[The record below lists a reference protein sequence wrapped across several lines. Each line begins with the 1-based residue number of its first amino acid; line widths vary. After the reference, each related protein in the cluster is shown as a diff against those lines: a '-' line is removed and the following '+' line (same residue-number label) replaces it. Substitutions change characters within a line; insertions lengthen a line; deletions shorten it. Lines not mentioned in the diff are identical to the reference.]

1 LDVDLD
7 NATTYYYYVNAK
19 DTAGATSAAST
30 TVSDI
35 PEGRYTTPPAIVSGP
50 SVSPDSFSVD
60 VVWEMERETT
70 SFVQFGLTEAL
81 GEEQGE
87 SELRRSHNV
96 NVEGISPETTY
107 YYRVKSVDI
116 DGNIYTSTITTFTTL
131 EAPRVSDVLASDVK
145 LFDALITWETNKP
158 TTTRIDYGL
167 TTDYGFTVA
176 DTSGSLTTT
185 HTMKL
190 ENLLDGN
197 TYHFRPTGSD
207 STGNSPESS
216 DYNFTT
222 LTFPKVLD
230 IAYENKSQGQ
240 TEVTWTTNVPTSSE
254 VEYYNQAIAPKTQGN
269 SAQVTEHSVLLF
281 GLEDA
286 TNYQYKVKGFDQ
298 FGYQAISE
306 ENTFTT
312 LEDTTPPI
320 ITGVQ
325 SESNTIGSGE
335 TSTVQIIISW
345 KTNEATT
352 SQVDYGVG
360 LSTTEFTDQSE
371 ENAEL
376 VMDHLVVISE
386 LSPAK
391 TYHFRSVSRDKA
403 GNLSK
408 SGSYTVLT
416 SRKRE
421 SFLQLVISNLEET
434 FSWVGTAFR

>member
-1 LDVDLD
+1 VDLD
-7 NATTYYYYVNAK
+7 NATIYYYYVNAK
-19 DTAGATSAAST
+19 DTAGATSADST

-35 PEGRYTTPPAIVSGP
+35 PEGRYTTPPEIVSGP
-50 SVSPDSFSVD
+50 SVATDSFSASVT
-60 VVWEMERETT
+60 WEMERETT
-70 SFVQFGLTEAL
+70 SFVQFGLNEDL

-87 SELRRSHNV
+87 SELIRTHSV
-96 NVEGISPETTY
+96 NVEGLTPETKY
-107 YYRVKSVDI
+107 YYKIKSVDI
-116 DGNIYTSTITTFTTL
+116 DGNIYSSVTSTFTTL
-131 EAPRVSDVLASDVK
+131 EAPRVSDVLASDIK
-145 LFDALITWETNKP
+145 LFDALITWTTNKP
-158 TTTRIDYGL
+158 TTTRIDYGT

-197 TYHFRPTGSD
+197 TYHFRPSGSD

-216 DYNFTT
+216 DYIFTT
-222 LTFPKVLD
+222 LTFPKVLE
-230 IAYENKSQGQ
+230 ISYENRSQGQ

-269 SAQVTEHSVLLF
+269 SAQVTEHVVLLF

-312 LEDTTPPI
+312 LEDTTPPV

-352 SQVDYGVG
+352 SQVEYGVG
-360 LSTTEFTDQSE
+360 LSASEFTDQSE

-391 TYHFRSVSRDKA
+391 TYHFRTASRDKA

-421 SFLQLVISNLEET
+421 SFLQLVISNLEDT

>member
-1 LDVDLD
+1 VDLD
-7 NATTYYYYVNAK
+7 NATIYYYYVNAK
-19 DTAGATSAAST
+19 DTAGATSADST

-35 PEGRYTTPPAIVSGP
+35 PEGRYTTPPAITQMPTIEEGSYT
-50 SVSPDSFSVD
+50 STI
-60 VVWEMERETT
+60 VWETDRDADSHIEYGITQE
-70 SFVQFGLTEAL
+70 L
-81 GEEQGE
+81 GEEQGTIEE
-87 SELRRSHNV
+87 SEKHAVIL
-96 NVEGISPETTY
+96 EGLEPETEY
-107 YYRVKSVDI
+107 YYRVRSRDL
-116 DGNIYTSTITTFTTL
+116 DGNVAISVIDTFTTL
-131 EAPRVSDVLASDVK
+131 EAPRVSDVKISDVK
-145 LFDALITWETNKP
+145 LFDALITWETNLP
-158 TTTRIDYGL
+158 LTSVLEYGFS
-167 TTDYGFTVA
+167 TDYGITQS
-176 DTSGSLTTT
+176 DNSGSLTTN

-190 ENLLDGN
+190 ENLQDGSVYN
-197 TYHFRPTGSD
+197 IRLKGSD
-207 STGNSPESS
+207 SDGNFINS
-216 DYNFTT
+216 DNYSFTT
-222 LTFPKVLD
+222 LTFPKVLE
-230 IAYENKSQGQ
+230 ISYENRSQGQ

-298 FGYQAISE
+298 FGYQAVSE

-312 LEDTTPPI
+312 LEDTTPPV
-320 ITGVQ
+320 ITGIQ

-352 SQVDYGVG
+352 SQVEYGVG
-360 LSTTEFTDQSE
+360 LSAAEFTDQSE

-391 TYHFRSVSRDKA
+391 TYHFRTASRDKA